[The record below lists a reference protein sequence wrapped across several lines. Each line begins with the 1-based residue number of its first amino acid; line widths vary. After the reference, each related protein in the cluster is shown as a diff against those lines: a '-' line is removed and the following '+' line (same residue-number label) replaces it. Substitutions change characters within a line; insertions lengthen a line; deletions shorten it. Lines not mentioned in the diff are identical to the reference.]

1 MARSVQSIDTVN
13 SRGTVLPV
21 PRYAERSPVAVI
33 DIGSN
38 SIRLVIYEGAERAP
52 LPVFNEK
59 VLCGLGRD
67 LERTG
72 KLSDEGVSMALQ
84 ALPRFIHLAESMGAS
99 RIDMLATAAVREA
112 KNGDEFV
119 ENVKEVCGHDITI
132 LSGVEEARLS
142 AMGLISGT
150 PGADGIMGDLGGGS
164 VELVSLNKGEI
175 GDLSTLPLG
184 PLRFGNKFI
193 SNPNKAKRG
202 IDEAVDAI
210 GWLGAGEDKT
220 FYAIGGAWRSLA
232 RLHMIHTDY
241 PLHIMHHYRLP
252 YDKAMDFTQLVSKLS
267 SDTLFKIHGLNR
279 RRVETL
285 PYAAILLN
293 RLLLKIQ
300 PSDVVL
306 SAYGLREGSLFD
318 KLPEEKRGEDPLMD
332 ACRRYAIRHRVSAVD
347 GDQLHDWLGPA
358 FPEADETEQRLR
370 HAACLIT
377 DIGRGEHPD
386 YRPEHTLMRV
396 LRFPF
401 VGINHHDRAFL
412 ALSVASRYGQLS
424 EDEGL
429 MPTIV
434 AVMEDRE
441 CLRARAIGMAIRLA
455 YSLSGGVAALL
466 NQFALRRLD
475 DGLVLEV
482 KEPDA
487 AALLGDI
494 VERRLASLAKILDCP
509 FAMRRSGNDA

>member
-1 MARSVQSIDTVN
+1 M
-13 SRGTVLPV
+13 
-21 PRYAERSPVAVI
+21 I

-38 SIRLVIYEGAERAP
+38 SIRLVVYEADERAP

-84 ALPRFIHLAESMGAS
+84 ALPRFIHMAESMGVG

-112 KNGDEFV
+112 ENGSDFAAD
-119 ENVKEVCGHDITI
+119 VKAACGRDICI
-132 LSGVEEARLS
+132 LSGIEEARLA

-150 PGADGIMGDLGGGS
+150 PKAEGLMGDLGGGS
-164 VELVSLNKGEI
+164 VELVSLSNGNI
-175 GDLSTLPLG
+175 GKLTTLPLG
-184 PLRFGNKFI
+184 PLRFGSKFI
-193 SNPNKAKRG
+193 STPTKAKRA
-202 IDEAVDAI
+202 IDAALDKI
-210 GWLGAGEDKT
+210 DWLGLGEGAT

-241 PLHIMHHYRLP
+241 PLHIMHQYRLS
-252 YDKAMDFTQLVSKLS
+252 YDKAIDFTQLVSKLS
-267 SDTLFKIHGLNR
+267 SETLYKIHGLNR

-300 PSDVVL
+300 PVDVVL

-318 KLPEEKRGEDPLMD
+318 KLPAERREEDPLID
-332 ACRRYAIRHRVSAVD
+332 ACRRYSLLRKVSAVD
-347 GDQLHDWLGPA
+347 GDQLQDWLRPA
-358 FPEADETEQRLR
+358 FPDADDTEERLR

-377 DIGRGEHPD
+377 DIGRWEHPD
-386 YRPEHTLMRV
+386 YRPEHTLMRT

-401 VGINHHDRAFL
+401 VGIDHHERAFL
-412 ALSVASRYGQLS
+412 ALAVAARYGQLS
-424 EDEGL
+424 ESEGV

-434 AVMEDRE
+434 AVLGEKER
-441 CLRARAIGMAIRLA
+441 LRSRAIGMAIRLA
-455 YSLSGGVAALL
+455 YSLSGGVINLL
-466 NQFALRRLD
+466 QQFALRRLD

-482 KEPDA
+482 KNSDA
-487 AALLGDI
+487 TALLGDM
-494 VERRLASLAKILDCP
+494 VERRLASLAKLLDCP
-509 FAMRRSGNDA
+509 FAMRRSDNGSG